1 MFFNHEG
8 VSKKYLKVC
17 GKSTNYTKVGLLSFD
32 GYNKKLI
39 WDKEWFTELVSMP
52 FEYTQ
57 LDCPKQYDPVLK
69 NQYGNYMKFVKGG
82 AIHTMAVIDPDTP
95 YKILLKEK
103 YVILPKINIFMSVH
117 QALQRIRETL
127 KLHINV
133 PKTLYFNFKVFDF
146 RQAVRLPVFLYGK
159 VDLDAL
165 HRGCVE
171 LSSKVRTGGVKFGGG
186 WYTELYGYS
195 QRHKSFLRI

>member
-1 MFFNHEG
+1 
-8 VSKKYLKVC
+8 
-17 GKSTNYTKVGLLSFD
+17 
-32 GYNKKLI
+32 
-39 WDKEWFTELVSMP
+39 
-52 FEYTQ
+52 
-57 LDCPKQYDPVLK
+57 
-69 NQYGNYMKFVKGG
+69 
-82 AIHTMAVIDPDTP
+82 
-95 YKILLKEK
+95 
-103 YVILPKINIFMSVH
+103 MSVL

-195 QRHKSFLRI
+195 QRHKSFLRIEGKLVLGNDITINQGALFSISRNAVVRIGDRVLFSERALLHSKESITIEDDCLIGWNTQIFDSDFHSKADQNRY

>member
-1 MFFNHEG
+1 
-8 VSKKYLKVC
+8 
-17 GKSTNYTKVGLLSFD
+17 
-32 GYNKKLI
+32 
-39 WDKEWFTELVSMP
+39 
-52 FEYTQ
+52 
-57 LDCPKQYDPVLK
+57 
-69 NQYGNYMKFVKGG
+69 
-82 AIHTMAVIDPDTP
+82 
-95 YKILLKEK
+95 
-103 YVILPKINIFMSVH
+103 MSVH

-127 KLHINV
+127 KLHINL

-171 LSSKVRTGGVKFGGG
+171 LSSKVRTGDVKFGGG

-195 QRHKSFLRI
+195 QRHKSFLRIEGKLVLGMILLSIKVLCFLLVEMLLCALVTGFDSVRGLCFIQKKALQ